1 MGATGIEAGFRVCV
15 CVCDYVYV
23 LSWVSAS
30 LMNGAHYVCS
40 LLGSYLTG
48 VLQV

>member
-1 MGATGIEAGFRVCV
+1 MGATGIEAGFHV